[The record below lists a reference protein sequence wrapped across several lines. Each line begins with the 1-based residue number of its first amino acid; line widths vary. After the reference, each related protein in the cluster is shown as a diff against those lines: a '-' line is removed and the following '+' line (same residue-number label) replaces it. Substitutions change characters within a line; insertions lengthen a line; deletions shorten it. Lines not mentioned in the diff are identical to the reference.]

1 MIFGLIPR
9 EEAFF
14 ELFKKAAHNM
24 IEGSRLLAEM
34 MKDPRSPAE
43 QAKRIKE
50 VEHVGDGITHD
61 IALRLNQT
69 FITPID
75 REDIHDLAS
84 ALDDI
89 LDVAEAIADRFV
101 LYKVATPTD
110 MAVKLAEILYEASVA
125 VGYGV
130 DRLGLPHPDVKEFS
144 VQVNSLENEADRVS
158 RDAISALFERRPTR
172 WSSSSGRKYTKTSKR
187 EPIAARTWPTSW
199 NGFLLSTTE
208 TTHALLTQSIP
219 SRYA

>member
-1 MIFGLIPR
+1 MLFGLIPR

-24 IEGSRLLAEM
+24 IEGSRLLKVM
-34 MKDPRSPAE
+34 MEDFRSPIE
-43 QAKRIKE
+43 QARQIKD

-61 IALRLNQT
+61 IARRLNKT

-101 LYKVATPTD
+101 LYKVTQPTE
-110 MAVKLAEILYEASVA
+110 MAIKLADILHQASVA
-125 VGYGV
+125 VGRGV
-130 DRLGLPHPDVKEFS
+130 DILGLAHPELKECS

-158 RDAISALFERRPTR
+158 RDAISALFEKETD
-172 WSSSSGRKYTKTSKR
+172 
-187 EPIAARTWPTSW
+187 PIAVIKWKEIYENFEAGTDRCEDVA
-199 NGFLLSTTE
+199 NILE
-208 TTHALLTQSIP
+208 RIALKHH
-219 SRYA
+219 